1 MTAVLF
7 VPANAAVPS
16 ALRQIAV
23 LKSTAPKASVTILTP
38 VPSIAEFL
46 APVEQLGIVTR
57 YVPDDVAIRPLRPW
71 TWLFERTSLRKT
83 LSRFYPAARDL
94 RCYFYGASF
103 SAMQIAAMALAAE
116 RGQEIVLEDWDHSGK
131 VGLRDQRATGPLA
144 TLYNL
149 CARFIVGGPVHLI
162 RPEAPFLILSR
173 EYVERVAR
181 IVPPEKPAT
190 AESPLHRE
198 ILDKVSQTS
207 RARVLWIYDLYEE
220 HYGLDLIDPVAFQD
234 FWRQLSHLVAS
245 LVDPT
250 DQDYKVHP
258 RSRQQPAVFSHLQ
271 EVDRSIPVEFLRTPD
286 LKLVIGLSSYALNH
300 FASQENVC
308 VISPL
313 GLLPAPASVKA
324 SEQITLDKWVDPEQ
338 RILRP
343 GTMKEFASSCR
354 KALEN

>member
-16 ALRQIAV
+16 ALRQIAA
-23 LKSTAPKASVTILTP
+23 LKSATPKASITTLTP

-46 APVEQLGIVTR
+46 APLEQLGIGIR

-71 TWLFERTSLRKT
+71 TWLAERTRLREK
-83 LSRFYPAARDL
+83 LGRFYPAAKDV
-94 RCYFYGASF
+94 RCYFYGISF
-103 SAMQIAAMALAAE
+103 SPMQIAAMALAAE

-144 TLYNL
+144 ILFSL
-149 CARFIVGGPVHLI
+149 CARFIVRGPVHLI
-162 RPEAPFLILSR
+162 RPAAPFLILSR

-181 IVPPEKPAT
+181 VVPPVKPTT
-190 AESPLHRE
+190 AESPLHQE

-220 HYGLDLIDPVAFQD
+220 HYGPALIDAAAFQD
-234 FWRQLSHLVAS
+234 FWRQLSHLVTPLA
-245 LVDPT
+245 DPT
-250 DQDYKVHP
+250 DQAYKVHP

-271 EVDRSIPVEFLRTPD
+271 EVDRSLPVEFLRMPD

-300 FASQENVC
+300 FASQENIC

-313 GLLPAPASVKA
+313 GLLPAPKSVKA
-324 SEQITLDKWVDPEQ
+324 SAQITLDKWVDPEH

-343 GTMKEFASSCR
+343 GTMKEFAAFCR
-354 KALEN
+354 KALED